1 MDPYLFGPE
10 PGGKE
15 KQVRSIGFH
24 GRRVREQEGDFLLA
38 AKIVGAAGRI
48 AGLYSQVRSAP
59 SPAPSG
65 SPDTATV
72 RLSTESLLEMDIPR
86 RYDLE
91 IVCDPLL
98 AVFPPMGSTL
108 LPGGRAI
115 VNAPAPPSL
124 TPGGPEVKTVDLEA
138 LSKKWEAPLY
148 LALSGA
154 AWAALLY
161 GASEFALSFGQL
173 GAASSEAPGR
183 TPKQNHQRLLLASFE
198 KVEELLKENR
208 P

>member
-1 MDPYLFGPE
+1 M
-10 PGGKE
+10 
-15 KQVRSIGFH
+15 RSIGFH

-115 VNAPAPPSL
+115 VNAPPPPSL